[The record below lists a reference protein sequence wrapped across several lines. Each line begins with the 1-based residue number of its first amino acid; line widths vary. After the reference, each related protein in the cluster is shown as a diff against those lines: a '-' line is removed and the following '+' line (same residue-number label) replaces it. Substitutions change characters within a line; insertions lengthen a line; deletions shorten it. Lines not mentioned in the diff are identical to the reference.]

1 MKVVRYNLC
10 LVYFKSDVPLH
21 TSFFFNIYDIIIE
34 QKRGGNEQKKIMIFI
49 AKSLTELSDLTNKLW
64 KYPRPALD
72 VLPKSLV
79 LHNNVL
85 KTC

>member
-1 MKVVRYNLC
+1 MISTFCYDLTSYLNVRLE
-10 LVYFKSDVPLH
+10 S
-21 TSFFFNIYDIIIE
+21 E
-34 QKRGGNEQKKIMIFI
+34 NEQKKIMIFI

>member
-1 MKVVRYNLC
+1 MKLKNLLISTFCYDLTSYLNVRL
-10 LVYFKSDVPLH
+10 
-21 TSFFFNIYDIIIE
+21 E
-34 QKRGGNEQKKIMIFI
+34 NEQKKIMIFI